1 MSVPVSA
8 SLGASL
14 SASDA
19 LTAVVVRTFAVL
31 RVLSLLTT
39 ALYLAVWWSWYGGH
53 PLGLA
58 AAVLELAWGLGY
70 VALSLRRGLGP
81 GLVLGNVGAGAAG
94 ALAAGAAVPAVSVGG
109 AGTWVYLGCAHAAL
123 VAGAMTGRRRFAVV
137 LIVLCAALV
146 GGVGV
151 ADRLAA
157 AMPTGAGWA
166 ASTAAGAASDPG
178 GAYRRVAVSVLLVTF
193 LSLLVRFGVGRL
205 RATAGRADGRLR
217 AAADH
222 ERAET
227 VAVARARAERERER
241 VLHDTVLNTLAGI
254 AWGGGDDARLARTQ
268 AEDAIAAVQGL
279 LDGPAGAAT
288 RSLDARLDAVA
299 DAARLRGLRVRLGR
313 TGTVGMPGSP
323 LPGTA
328 SGPDLPAEVA
338 AALAA
343 ATAELLSNVR
353 RHAGTGQA
361 WVTVHRTPTA
371 VGVMVRD
378 EGRGFDPAAVPV
390 DRLGLSRSVQ
400 ARLVEVGGH
409 VRLSAAPGRGTRV
422 LLTWAR
428 TASAAEPRAAG
439 GPPGRPRS
447 ASVRRAPLAWLPRA
461 PSARLPGARSAR
473 PPDELAARSPDGRSA
488 RSSNEVPA
496 RAAGEVP
503 ARAFTDAGEA
513 GPGLASAEELR
524 GVYTASL
531 RRAVA
536 VAAVIWYP
544 FTGPVLLVLPG
555 GLRTSP
561 AAIGLWLLLGA
572 AVVVVTRRMRRRAA
586 TRLES
591 LGLVACGLAVT
602 VATAA
607 LVGTADPGASRV
619 AAWPVLVL
627 PLLLMQ
633 VTVSRPAVE
642 WIAALGCAAAT
653 LTGVAVFGG
662 VPGPLPFAQLL
673 SALNALAA
681 LQIMAAMGGPVLR
694 RSADAAARA
703 LGREARLAAGRE
715 AEVRIRTD
723 RARALAMIEGEVL
736 PLLAAVR
743 DGLLDPR
750 DPAVR
755 ERCRRFAAMI
765 RRTLV
770 ASHAAAL
777 GDLAAALFDAESRGV
792 RIDAQVAGDLRVA
805 PASVRA
811 GIEALLP
818 RVLQAIPGPRAL
830 LTLICDA
837 TGGSLT
843 LTAAGTAIPP
853 DWARAITG
861 PPAPAAAPRPG
872 GTVAVAVSAD
882 GDDGRLCL
890 QMSWVVTAGGDTD
903 PAAGVPRAASR
914 AKANTDR

>member
-8 SLGASL
+8 ALGASL

-19 LTAVVVRTFAVL
+19 LTAVIVRTFAVL
-31 RVLSLLTT
+31 RVLGLVTT
-39 ALYLAVWWSWYGGH
+39 ALYLAVWWSWYGRH

-58 AAVLELAWGLGY
+58 AALLELAWGLGY
-70 VALSLRRGLGP
+70 VALTLRRGLGS
-81 GLVLGNVGAGAAG
+81 GFVLANVGAGAAG

-123 VAGAMTGRRRFAVV
+123 VAGAMTSRRVFAGV
-137 LIVLCAALV
+137 LVTLCAALV

-151 ADRLAA
+151 AGWLAA
-157 AMPTGAGWA
+157 AVPTGVGWTASA
-166 ASTAAGAASDPG
+166 AARAALDPG
-178 GAYRRVAVSVLLVTF
+178 GAYRRVAVSVLLVTC
-193 LSLLVRFGVGRL
+193 LSLLTRFGVGRL

-227 VAVARARAERERER
+227 IAAARARAERERER

-279 LDGPAGAAT
+279 LDGPAGTAT

-313 TGTVGMPGSP
+313 TGSVGMPGSP

-378 EGRGFDPAAVPV
+378 EGRGFDPAAVPP

-400 ARLVEVGGH
+400 ARLAEVGGR
-409 VRLSAAPGRGTRV
+409 VRLAAAPGRGTRV

-428 TASAAEPRAAG
+428 TAPPADPGAAD
-439 GPPGRPRS
+439 GPPGWAGS
-447 ASVRRAPLAWLPRA
+447 AAVRRASSARQPQALSARLSQA
-461 PSARLPGARSAR
+461 LSARLPGGLSAR
-473 PPDELAARSPDGRSA
+473 PPGEL
-488 RSSNEVPA
+488 PA
-496 RAAGEVP
+496 RTSAE
-503 ARAFTDAGEA
+503 AGEA
-513 GPGLASAEELR
+513 GPRLASAEGLR
-524 GVYTASL
+524 DVYTASL

-536 VAAVIWYP
+536 FAAVIWYP

-572 AVVVVTRRMRRRAA
+572 AVVVVTRRVRRRPA
-586 TRLES
+586 TRLEA
-591 LGLVACGLAVT
+591 LGLVACGLAVM

-653 LTGVAVFGG
+653 LTGVAVFGA

-723 RARALAMIEGEVL
+723 RARTLGMIEREVL

-770 ASHAAAL
+770 ASHTAAL
-777 GDLAAALFDAESRGV
+777 GDLATALFDAESRGV

-805 PASVRA
+805 PAPVRA
-811 GIEALLP
+811 RLEALLP

-861 PPAPAAAPRPG
+861 PGPGAPGGAPRPG
-872 GTVAVAVSAD
+872 ATAVAVSAD
-882 GDDGRLCL
+882 GDDGQLCL
-890 QMSWVVTAGGDTD
+890 QMSWVVAAGGETD
-903 PAAGVPRAASR
+903 PAAGVPRGAGR
-914 AKANTDR
+914 ATANTDR